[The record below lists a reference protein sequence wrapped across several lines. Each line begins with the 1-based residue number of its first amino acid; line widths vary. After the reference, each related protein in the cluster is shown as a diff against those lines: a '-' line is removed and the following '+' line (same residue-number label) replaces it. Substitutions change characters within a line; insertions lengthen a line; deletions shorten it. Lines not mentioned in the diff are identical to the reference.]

1 MYVENTRD
9 SIKKKKKNLEMSIT
23 IGIGYKGNK

>member
-9 SIKKKKKNLEMSIT
+9 SIKKKNLEMSIT